1 MWHADGVKPDAAEV
15 DRLADAAAIVLPALT
30 EWLRFADVTA
40 PARSRTDWQS
50 MLDQPLPKD
59 GAGFEAALSELA
71 KWVVPNGLPV
81 GAPGFTGFITT
92 GPTTSAAVAQL
103 AATVASPQRY
113 AVSAFNL
120 LEAVS
125 LRWLAETCAL
135 PSDLTGVYSSGGS
148 TANLLA
154 LGAARQAAFERR
166 GVDVARDGLP
176 ARTVGAVYASAE
188 AHHTIQR
195 AAGVLGLGREGVR
208 RIPADDRQ
216 RMDARILAEVVARDV
231 ADGVV
236 PVAIV
241 ATAGTTNTGA
251 IDPVDA
257 VADVADRHD
266 VWLHVDGAYGA
277 LFVLSR
283 RVRDRLVRCGAAD
296 SIALD
301 PHKLLFAP
309 LEAGCLLVRDRESLA
324 RAFRFGASYL
334 AADSDPLLVNFMDYG
349 PELSRRFRAFKIW
362 CALRAFGVR
371 AFECAADRAL
381 ELALYM
387 RDRIRET
394 SAFELMAPVELSS
407 VCLRLRALDDA
418 GNHRVLTTLA
428 AEGTALLGPVRL
440 GGRTGIRCCIANY
453 RTTRADI
460 DLVLER
466 LLRLA

>member
-1 MWHADGVKPDAAEV
+1 MEPTDGLNLSDE
-15 DRLADAAAIVLPALT
+15 AILRAGELLTDFLRRYERSIPGARVLPALD
-30 EWLRFADVTA
+30 R
-40 PARSRTDWQS
+40 
-50 MLDQPLPKD
+50 
-59 GAGFEAALSELA
+59 AALAELRSLPFPDRGIGVERLFQEIA
-71 KWVVPNGLPV
+71 DKVVPNS
-81 GAPGFTGFITT
+81 TT
-92 GPTTSAAVAQL
+92 IAHPRFL
-103 AATVASPQRY
+103 AY
-113 AVSAFNL
+113 
-120 LEAVS
+120 
-125 LRWLAETCAL
+125 
-135 PSDLTGVYSSGGS
+135 
-148 TANLLA
+148 
-154 LGAARQAAFERR
+154 
-166 GVDVARDGLP
+166 
-176 ARTVGAVYASAE
+176 
-188 AHHTIQR
+188 
-195 AAGVLGLGREGVR
+195 VLGPPNGVAPFADA
-208 RIPADDRQ
+208 IASTLNQNCNFWQLSPA
-216 RMDARILAEVVARDV
+216 AS
-231 ADGVV
+231 
-236 PVAIV
+236 
-241 ATAGTTNTGA
+241 A
-251 IDPVDA
+251 IDPIDELA
-257 VADVADRHD
+257 ALCARERL
-266 VWLHVDGAYGA
+266 WLHVDGAYGA

>member
-176 ARTVGAVYASAE
+176 ARTVGAVYASASWGWVGK
-188 AHHTIQR
+188 ASGGSPRTI
-195 AAGVLGLGREGVR
+195 ANGLTLASSPRWSPGMSL
-208 RIPADDRQ
+208 PAWY
-216 RMDARILAEVVARDV
+216 LW
-231 ADGVV
+231 
-236 PVAIV
+236 PS
-241 ATAGTTNTGA
+241 
-251 IDPVDA
+251 
-257 VADVADRHD
+257 
-266 VWLHVDGAYGA
+266 
-277 LFVLSR
+277 SR
-283 RVRDRLVRCGAAD
+283 R
-296 SIALD
+296 
-301 PHKLLFAP
+301 P
-309 LEAGCLLVRDRESLA
+309 
-324 RAFRFGASYL
+324 
-334 AADSDPLLVNFMDYG
+334 G
-349 PELSRRFRAFKIW
+349 PP
-362 CALRAFGVR
+362 
-371 AFECAADRAL
+371 
-381 ELALYM
+381 
-387 RDRIRET
+387 T
-394 SAFELMAPVELSS
+394 
-407 VCLRLRALDDA
+407 
-418 GNHRVLTTLA
+418 
-428 AEGTALLGPVRL
+428 PVRS
-440 GGRTGIRCCIANY
+440 IR
-453 RTTRADI
+453 
-460 DLVLER
+460 
-466 LLRLA
+466 